1 MTEKEMLGTL
11 QLVWDNMGLQMQD
24 REVCGEMLVLLDN
37 MYHLLHDDLQCPYPV
52 RKYEINKGGV
62 FDFL

>member
-52 RKYEINKGGV
+52 RK
-62 FDFL
+62 

>member
-1 MTEKEMLGTL
+1 MLINYGNFYFGYYEK
-11 QLVWDNMGLQMQD
+11 
-24 REVCGEMLVLLDN
+24 LDN

-62 FDFL
+62 FDF

>member
-24 REVCGEMLVLLDN
+24 RRSMRRNACASG
-37 MYHLLHDDLQCPYPV
+37 
-52 RKYEINKGGV
+52 
-62 FDFL
+62 

>member
-37 MYHLLHDDLQCPYPV
+37 MYHLLHDDLQCLILFANM
-52 RKYEINKGGV
+52 R
-62 FDFL
+62 

>member
-1 MTEKEMLGTL
+1 MLGTL
-11 QLVWDNMGLQMQD
+11 QLVWDNMQD

-52 RKYEINKGGV
+52 RKYEINEGGV
-62 FDFL
+62 FDF

>member
-24 REVCGEMLVLLDN
+24 REVCGEMLLVSPS
-37 MYHLLHDDLQCPYPV
+37 M
-52 RKYEINKGGV
+52 RKSV
-62 FDFL
+62 D

>member
-37 MYHLLHDDLQCPYPV
+37 MYHVWLCCLSV
-52 RKYEINKGGV
+52 GSI
-62 FDFL
+62 

>member
-1 MTEKEMLGTL
+1 MLGTL

-37 MYHLLHDDLQCPYPV
+37 MYHLLHDDLQYPYPV

-62 FDFL
+62 FDF

>member
-24 REVCGEMLVLLDN
+24 REVCGEM
-37 MYHLLHDDLQCPYPV
+37 
-52 RKYEINKGGV
+52 REYETFSVK
-62 FDFL
+62 

>member
-1 MTEKEMLGTL
+1 MLGTL

-52 RKYEINKGGV
+52 RKYAGSLARPA
-62 FDFL
+62 FPLYR

>member
-37 MYHLLHDDLQCPYPV
+37 MYHLLHDDLLCPYPV

-62 FDFL
+62 FDF

>member
-37 MYHLLHDDLQCPYPV
+37 MYHLLHDDYSVLILFANM
-52 RKYEINKGGV
+52 R
-62 FDFL
+62 

>member
-11 QLVWDNMGLQMQD
+11 QLVW
-24 REVCGEMLVLLDN
+24 DN

-52 RKYEINKGGV
+52 RKYEINEGGV
-62 FDFL
+62 FDF

>member
-11 QLVWDNMGLQMQD
+11 QLVFDNMGLQMQD

-37 MYHLLHDDLQCPYPV
+37 MYHYLHDDLQCPYPV
-52 RKYEINKGGV
+52 HEHKINKGGV
-62 FDFL
+62 FDF

>member
-24 REVCGEMLVLLDN
+24 REVCGDLLVVLVYLYDVF
-37 MYHLLHDDLQCPYPV
+37 DVDLQCPYPV
-52 RKYEINKGGV
+52 RKYEINEGGV
-62 FDFL
+62 FDF